1 VQHCTQLKILKS
13 SYESVKVMLTSVDV
27 AGEDEL
33 NLADPLLHGLRL
45 RLRPLVVLDTKLRGT
60 VAHGNPR
67 FDSRPPSDF
76 LK

>member
-1 VQHCTQLKILKS
+1 
-13 SYESVKVMLTSVDV
+13 MLTSVDV
-27 AGEDEL
+27 AGQDEL

-60 VAHGNPR
+60 VAHRKPW